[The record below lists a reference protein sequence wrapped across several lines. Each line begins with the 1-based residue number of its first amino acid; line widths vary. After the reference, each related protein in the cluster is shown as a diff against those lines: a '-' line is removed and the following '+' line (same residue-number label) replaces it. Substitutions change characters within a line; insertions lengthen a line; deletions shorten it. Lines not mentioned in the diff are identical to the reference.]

1 MTATN
6 LGLVFSP
13 AVFSE
18 EAGQTLPTHAWK
30 VRDSLTCIPMIV
42 ADVGRAYFSQDSVM
56 EVLIEHHEDLFEGLP
71 LAEPSTPSR
80 GGRPSFGPRPVSP
93 AARKSLE
100 ADRFESYSRSVSP
113 SRGYGLGLGDPPTI
127 QDRAEHP
134 DQRALKPQQMHAAGS
149 QSPSPLP
156 SPQAGIYRPM
166 VAPTTSPEPTT
177 APVRSPP
184 RRAFSLRKKST
195 SGSDSPAQRPER
207 PETIL
212 IPGPQYDSG
221 PSLPPG
227 AAPPTP
233 PGDPHLA
240 TPKNSLTGRDR
251 AASDVVGGR
260 MARSSSEQLLANA
273 LGAGGP
279 GDPRSASKSRS
290 AGISATA
297 GAEQKR
303 AASG

>member
-1 MTATN
+1 
-6 LGLVFSP
+6 
-13 AVFSE
+13 
-18 EAGQTLPTHAWK
+18 
-30 VRDSLTCIPMIV
+30 
-42 ADVGRAYFSQDSVM
+42 M

-127 QDRAEHP
+127 PERSEHMER
-134 DQRALKPQQMHAAGS
+134 QRSAKSPLGSIGPGGS

-156 SPQAGIYRPM
+156 SPQAGIYRPL
-166 VAPTTSPEPTT
+166 VAPTTSPEPSTT
-177 APVRSPP
+177 PVKSPP

-195 SGSDSPAQRPER
+195 GASDAPAIAPRAER

-212 IPGPQYDSG
+212 IPGPQYDAG

-233 PGDPHLA
+233 PGDPSLA
-240 TPKNSLTGRDR
+240 TPKTSLTGRDR
-251 AASDVVGGR
+251 AASDVVGGLS
-260 MARSSSEQLLANA
+260 RSSSEQLLAA
-273 LGAGGP
+273 VGP
-279 GDPRSASKSRS
+279 DGRSLSKSKLS
-290 AGISATA
+290 GISSVA
-297 GAEQKR
+297 GQEQKR